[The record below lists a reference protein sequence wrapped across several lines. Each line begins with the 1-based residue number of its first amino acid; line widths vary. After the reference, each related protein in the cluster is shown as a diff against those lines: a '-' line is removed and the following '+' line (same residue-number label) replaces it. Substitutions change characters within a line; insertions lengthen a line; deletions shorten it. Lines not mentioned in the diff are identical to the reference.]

1 MTHLRRWRL
10 PAIVT
15 LLFLIAPAMAEETD
29 RPKVGLVLGGGGAR
43 GAAHIGVLKELERM
57 RVPVDA
63 IAGTSMGAIV
73 GGLYATGMNATELEE
88 LVDSLDWAAALTDKP
103 NRDDMSFRR
112 KQDDAQVPI
121 DLELG
126 IRDNSIVM
134 PKGVI
139 QGQELDLLLR
149 RLTLDVS
156 HIDDFDNLPIPFRA
170 IASDIEYG
178 EAIVM
183 QRGDL
188 AQAIRA
194 SMSVP
199 AVFAPVRIDGR
210 LLVDGGLVRNL
221 PIDVM
226 QAMDVD
232 VIIAVDVEFPLYG
245 PEELDSAVAITEQM
259 VTILMRKETERQIER
274 MNARDILIQPDLGTY
289 ASSNFD
295 EILDTIVPG
304 QDATRAQADKLQA
317 IALDQAAW
325 EAYAAE
331 RVAPVATASHLAFVD
346 VKHDGV
352 LASEVLESR
361 LTVAAGDP
369 IDHAVLAA
377 NADRLYGL
385 QLFEQ
390 VSYRLVEGEE
400 GTGAEYLAR
409 TKSWGPNILQFGVA
423 LEDDFAGSTGFNVF
437 GRITRVGINRLGAEW
452 RNDVQLGTDP
462 KLFSEF
468 YQPLS
473 FDARFF
479 IAPYL
484 QLEQTNI
491 NAFAQDET
499 VARYRLSEGKVGFDF
514 GRELGRIGEFRLGV
528 FRGAGEARVKIGD
541 PSLENIDF
549 QSGGAFMRLRFDTLD
564 NARFPKSGMRADI
577 GWTLS
582 RPGLGADARYDTIE
596 GEVTHNWTHGKS
608 TFQVGFGYATTLES
622 NGVVQ
627 DYFRLG
633 GFQRLSGFQRGAIS
647 GPHAALAKLVY
658 RRQIGESGLLATPIY
673 LGLSLEGGNAWQD
686 RSDMSVDSMLLNG
699 SVFAGFDS
707 WIGPVYLGA
716 GFGEQG
722 HSNVYLFVGAPPD

>member
-103 NRDDMSFRR
+103 NRGDMSFRR

>member
-390 VSYRLVEGEE
+390 VRYRLVEGEE

-647 GPHAALAKLVY
+647 GPHAALGTLVY
-658 RRQIGESGLLATPIY
+658 RRRIGESGLLATPI
-673 LGLSLEGGNAWQD
+673 
-686 RSDMSVDSMLLNG
+686 
-699 SVFAGFDS
+699 
-707 WIGPVYLGA
+707 
-716 GFGEQG
+716 
-722 HSNVYLFVGAPPD
+722 

>member
-73 GGLYATGMNATELEE
+73 GGLYATGMNVTELEE

-103 NRDDMSFRR
+103 NRGDMSFRR

-528 FRGAGEARVKIGD
+528 FRGTGEARVKIGD

>member
-1 MTHLRRWRL
+1 M
-10 PAIVT
+10 PSIVT
-15 LLFLIAPAMAEETD
+15 LLFLIAPAMAEEAD
-29 RPKVGLVLGGGGAR
+29 RPRVGLVLGGGGAR

-88 LVDSLDWAAALTDKP
+88 LVDSLDWAAALSDEP
-103 NRDDMSFRR
+103 NRGDMSFRR

-121 DLELG
+121 DIELG
-126 IRDNSIVM
+126 IRGNSIVM

-149 RLTLDVS
+149 RLTLAVS
-156 HIDDFDNLPIPFRA
+156 HVDDFDNLPIPFRA
-170 IASDIEYG
+170 IASDIENG

-245 PEELDSAVAITEQM
+245 PDELDSVVAITEQM

-274 MNARDILIQPDLGTY
+274 MNERDVLIQPDLGTY

-304 QDATRAQADKLQA
+304 QNATRAQADKLRA

-361 LTVAAGDP
+361 LTVAAGDR

-377 NADRLYGL
+377 NAARLYGL

-390 VSYRLVEGEE
+390 VSYRLVEREE
-400 GTGAEYLAR
+400 GTGAEYRAR

-423 LEDDFAGSTGFNVF
+423 LEDDFEGSTGFNLS

-452 RNDVQLGTDP
+452 RNDVQLGSDP

-479 IAPYL
+479 VAPYL

-491 NAFAQDET
+491 NAFAQDEA

-541 PSLENIDF
+541 PSLQTIDF

-582 RPGLGADARYDTIE
+582 RPGLGADSRYDTIE

-622 NGVVQ
+622 SGVVQ

-647 GPHAALAKLVY
+647 GPHAALARLVY

-686 RSDMSVDSMLLNG
+686 RSEMSVDSMLLNG